1 MNQPSFFWNDNPLL
15 NLLNPMQ
22 SFYGSSLAGS
32 FSPPPASPQG
42 NSLLELLVPL
52 LLTRRSV
59 FVSYHHE
66 LDQDYYG
73 YFSRLTED
81 HYGVVNDNS
90 SQDIFDSANPEY
102 VIQQIRDKNITG
114 TSCTFVLCGPQT
126 WGRKYVDWEIKATLD
141 KEHAL
146 IGIALPNNPAGFV
159 PERLYANIQSGYALW
174 LSWASISDAAFLK
187 SNIEL
192 AISRQKN
199 LIRNWQALRLRNV

>member
-15 NLLNPMQ
+15 NLLNPLQ
-22 SFYGSSLAGS
+22 PFYGSSLAGS
-32 FSPPPASPQG
+32 FSPPPAPPRGKSI
-42 NSLLELLVPL
+42 LELLVPL

-66 LDQDYYG
+66 MDQDYYG
-73 YFSRLTED
+73 HFSRLTED
-81 HYGVVNDNS
+81 HYGIVNDNS
-90 SQDIFDSANPEY
+90 LQDTFDTDNPEY

-141 KEHAL
+141 KGHAL

-159 PERLYANIQSGYALW
+159 PERLHANIQSGYALW
-174 LSWASISDAAFLK
+174 LSWASISDAALLK

-192 AISRQKN
+192 AVARPKN
-199 LIRNWQALRLRNV
+199 LIRN